1 MRLSSR
7 LSDKNKNT
15 GEIESFIDLERYTG
29 SPEEETED
37 VQLISAGDFIEIQI
51 GTIMQPFY
59 STVCRDSVSFV
70 SPLKLHCLIINK
82 SMISI
87 DCELQCMD
95 YVEDNPYCK
104 NCKHSV
110 QAWFLV
116 GADDIFAPFP
126 NVYVIKQNF
135 KLPENT
141 KLPVETE
148 DKFTEWLAKA
158 EIAHKERL
166 GAGAIIYLRSILEQI
181 TIEVG
186 DSAGVEIRKRNGS
199 MKPFDQ
205 VIAAVDK
212 ECSIVPVIYSDNG
225 YAIFRRLSNI
235 AHGNADEETALRE
248 YDPLRRLV
256 VGIMDNV
263 KKKEEEIKNNAELK
277 KALDAIGF
285 SNGGEQSEQ
294 TE

>member
-7 LSDKNKNT
+7 LSDKGENH
-15 GEIESFIDLERYTG
+15 GEIESFIDWDKYTT

-37 VQLISAGDFIEIQI
+37 IRLISAGDFIEIQI
-51 GTIMQPFY
+51 GKIILPFY
-59 STVCRDSVSFV
+59 STVCQDSVSFV
-70 SPLKLHCLIINK
+70 SPRKLHCLFINNQ
-82 SMISI
+82 MISI

-95 YVEDNPYCK
+95 YEKDNPACK
-104 NCKHSV
+104 ECNHCV

-116 GADDIFAPFP
+116 GADDIFSATP

-135 KLPENT
+135 KLPEQI
-141 KLPVETE
+141 KLPIETE
-148 DKFTEWLAKA
+148 DKFSEWLGKA

-166 GAGAIIYLRSILEQI
+166 GAGSIIYLRSILEQI

-186 DSAGVEIRKRNGS
+186 KNAGADIYPKGKTEGRT
-199 MKPFDQ
+199 KPFAQ
-205 VIAAVDK
+205 VLKAVDEK
-212 ECSIVPVIYSDNG
+212 CAIIPVIYSDNG
-225 YAIFRRLSNI
+225 YKLFQKLSEI

-248 YDPLRRLV
+248 YEPLRRLV

-263 KKKEEEIKNNAELK
+263 KKKEEELKNNAEIK

-285 SNGGEQSEQ
+285 SSGGEGE
-294 TE
+294 